1 MDGAMGFIPDIRFGT
16 ERYPEKVARRL
27 RTVNFGT
34 WTAAAAHGLY
44 AVLTFLDF
52 VQLWWV
58 FIVHIVLVLL
68 FASAP
73 LLHRVN
79 SLAAPVAVLCLF
91 YADML
96 VLGSI
101 FGTGTGVGFVLL
113 PGAALAVLYF
123 GFEHKR
129 LMITFAVIAA
139 ALDVAMML
147 TIPEDNGLLPR
158 SLMITT
164 LVVAILISA
173 GVLLTIVAFAL
184 DEAAHAEAAAEREYE
199 RSERLLV
206 NILPSAIAA
215 RLKSEGGAVIAD
227 RHDEASILFAD
238 MAGFTAQASDTEPDD
253 LVKFLNRVFSDFDR
267 LVERHGL
274 EKIKTTGDA
283 YMVVSGVPVAR
294 PDHAQALAALA
305 LEMRDAAREWRD
317 AHGRSVPIRMGLS
330 CGPVVAGV
338 VGTRKIFYD
347 VWGDAVN
354 VAARM
359 ETTGAAGKIQVS
371 QEIHQRLRDDFEL
384 ESRGEID
391 VKGKGRMPTWFLLA
405 RKPPAVV
412 RPGQAAG

>member
-1 MDGAMGFIPDIRFGT
+1 MRLLPDIRFGT

-27 RTVNFGT
+27 RIVNFGT
-34 WTAAAAHGLY
+34 WTAAAGHGVY
-44 AVLTFLDF
+44 AILTLSDYA
-52 VQLWWV
+52 QLWWLV
-58 FIVHIVLVLL
+58 IAHIVLMLL

-96 VLGSI
+96 VLAWI
-101 FGTGTGVGFVLL
+101 FGTATGIPFVLL
-113 PGAALAVLYF
+113 AGPALAVLYF
-123 GFEHKR
+123 GLEQIT
-129 LMITFAVIAA
+129 LMIVFAVIAG
-139 ALDVAMML
+139 ALDVAVVL
-147 TIPEDNGLLPR
+147 TIPEDTGLLPR
-158 SLMITT
+158 PLMITS
-164 LVVAILISA
+164 LVAAIIMTA
-173 GVLLTIVAFAL
+173 GVLLSIVAFAL
-184 DEAAHAEAAAEREYE
+184 DEAARAESAAEREYE

-206 NILPSAIAA
+206 NILPTAIAA
-215 RLKSEGGAVIAD
+215 RLKSDGGAVIAD

-283 YMVVSGVPVAR
+283 YMVVSGVPTAR

-305 LEMRDAAREWRD
+305 LEMREAAAEWRD
-317 AHGRSVPIRMGLS
+317 ARGRSVPIRMGIS

-354 VAARM
+354 VASRM

-371 QEIHQRLRDDFEL
+371 QEIYERLRDDFEL
-384 ESRGEID
+384 EPRGEID
-391 VKGKGRMPTWFLLA
+391 VKGKGRMPTWFLLS
-405 RKPPAVV
+405 RKSLAIVQ
-412 RPGQAAG
+412 PGEAAG

>member
-1 MDGAMGFIPDIRFGT
+1 
-16 ERYPEKVARRL
+16 
-27 RTVNFGT
+27 
-34 WTAAAAHGLY
+34 
-44 AVLTFLDF
+44 
-52 VQLWWV
+52 
-58 FIVHIVLVLL
+58 
-68 FASAP
+68 
-73 LLHRVN
+73 
-79 SLAAPVAVLCLF
+79 
-91 YADML
+91 
-96 VLGSI
+96 
-101 FGTGTGVGFVLL
+101 
-113 PGAALAVLYF
+113 
-123 GFEHKR
+123 
-129 LMITFAVIAA
+129 
-139 ALDVAMML
+139 
-147 TIPEDNGLLPR
+147 
-158 SLMITT
+158 MITT

-305 LEMRDAAREWRD
+305 LEMRDAASGWRD

-347 VWGDAVN
+347 VWGDAVT

-371 QEIHQRLRDDFEL
+371 QDIYKRLRDDFEL

-391 VKGKGRMPTWFLLA
+391 VKGKGRMSTWFLLA

-412 RPGQAAG
+412 QPGQAAG